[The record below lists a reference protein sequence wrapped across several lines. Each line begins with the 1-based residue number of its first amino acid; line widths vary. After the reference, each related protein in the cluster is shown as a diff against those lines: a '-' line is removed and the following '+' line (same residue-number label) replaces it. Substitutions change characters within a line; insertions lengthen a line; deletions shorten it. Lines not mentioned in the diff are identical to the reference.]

1 MLKFRVS
8 GSRIDLEILSK
19 TLQKM
24 DIVQGNISKFY
35 IDRNQSGKGD
45 FAQGRIYFDV
55 EVAFL
60 QQYIQQK
67 GEYNGKSNE

>member
-1 MLKFRVS
+1 MLKFRAS
-8 GSRIDLEILSK
+8 GTKIDLEILAK

-24 DIVQGNISKFY
+24 DIVQGAVSKFY

-45 FAQGRIYFDV
+45 FAQGRIYFDC

-60 QQYIQQK
+60 QQYQQK
-67 GEYNGKSNE
+67 GENHGKSNE